1 MLGADD
7 SLAPLGGARILVIR
21 PGALG
26 DTLLAFP
33 ALASLRRAVGP
44 TGAVELVGSL
54 PAARL
59 AHDDVHASAVH
70 SFDRALFGA
79 FFEPGSWDEP
89 LTGFLSSFQYIVAWS
104 NLPRL
109 RELARSAEIVEGSS
123 RPPVGAHA
131 SDHLSSTLAPLGI
144 DPGCGAPELVI
155 RESSHLGAARFLNEN
170 GLGQSRFIAIHP
182 SSGSLQK
189 NWPWERFAGVAR
201 RARQEGLEVLWI
213 EGESDRDVVR
223 TVARSVGGV
232 VARHLELA
240 VLAALLARATLYLG
254 NDSGV
259 SHLAAAAGA
268 PTVALFGTTDPA
280 SWAPRGRTVEVVDC
294 RLSSDEVWGKAVDV
308 AWHY

>member
-7 SLAPLGGARILVIR
+7 SLAPLGGARILAIR

-59 AHDDVHASAVH
+59 ALDDEHASAVH
-70 SFDRALFGA
+70 SFDRAVFGG
-79 FFEPGSWDEP
+79 FFEPGSWDDP
-89 LTGFLSSFQYIVAWS
+89 LTGFLSSFHYIVAWS

-109 RELARSAEIVEGSS
+109 RELAKGSEIVQGSS
-123 RPPVGAHA
+123 RPPKGTHA
-131 SDHLSSTLAPLGI
+131 SDHLMSTLAPLGI
-144 DPGCGAPELVI
+144 DPPRGAPELAI
-155 RESSHLGAARFLNEN
+155 SEASRLAAARFLNEN
-170 GLGQSRFIAIHP
+170 GVGESRFIAIHP

-189 NWPWERFAGVAR
+189 NWPCERFAGVAR
-201 RARQEGLEVLWI
+201 RARLEGFEVVWI
-213 EGESDRDVVR
+213 EGESDEDVVR
-223 TVARSVGGV
+223 TVARGV
-232 VARHLELA
+232 AGIVARHLELET
-240 VLAALLARATLYLG
+240 LAALLARATVYLG

-268 PTVALFGTTDPA
+268 PTVVLFRSTDPA
-280 SWAPRGRTVEVVDC
+280 NWAPRGRSVEVVAC
-294 RLSSDEVWGKAVDV
+294 RLSSDHVWGKAVE
-308 AWHY
+308 AARLH